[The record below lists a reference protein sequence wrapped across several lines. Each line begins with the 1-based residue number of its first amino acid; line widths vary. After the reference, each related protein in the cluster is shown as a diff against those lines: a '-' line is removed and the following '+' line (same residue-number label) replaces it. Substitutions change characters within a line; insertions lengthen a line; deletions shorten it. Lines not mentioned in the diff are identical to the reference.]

1 LYLEYDEDMGNLR
14 KEVTLLLIA
23 ISITLSAGIINPLQL
38 TTLPT
43 STTQQ
48 STNLYIS
55 AYPDSFLI
63 KGNIFH
69 YTVVLVN
76 PYDTAVS
83 SYLPYVTVT
92 LTYGNDVVYK
102 IDIAFN
108 MTGSIML
115 GPHEERT
122 IYDSFVKLKRNVQKG
137 SYWLQAE
144 GGWIW
149 APAEGLP
156 TEKIVF
162 ITLPTLITL

>member
-1 LYLEYDEDMGNLR
+1 MGKPG
-14 KEVTLLLIA
+14 KEVTLLLIVIA
-23 ISITLSAGIINPLQL
+23 IIVLVGIINPLRS
-38 TTLPT
+38 TTLPA
-43 STTQQ
+43 STMQQ
-48 STNLYIS
+48 PTHLYIS
-55 AYPDSFLI
+55 AYPDNLLI
-63 KGNIFH
+63 KSNIFH

-102 IDIAFN
+102 LDIAFN
-108 MTGSIML
+108 MTSPIML

-122 IYDSFVKLKRNVQKG
+122 IYDRLVTLPGNVQKG

-144 GGWIW
+144 GGWCW

-162 ITLPTLITL
+162 ITLPTLITLE